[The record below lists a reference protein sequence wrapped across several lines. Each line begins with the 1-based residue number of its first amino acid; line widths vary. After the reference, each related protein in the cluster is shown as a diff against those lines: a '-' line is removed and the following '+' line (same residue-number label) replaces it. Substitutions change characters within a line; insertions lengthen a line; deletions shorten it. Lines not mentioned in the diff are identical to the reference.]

1 MRTREFR
8 SEKYHSCNCEHSC
21 QLKYSNLNEKLPY
34 VIPMS
39 NNADRPFDSTAD
51 ADIILRSSNKVDFFV
66 LKSFLCIVS
75 SVFDRKF
82 SVEERKAQERVS
94 EKGGLPVIP
103 LKRTG
108 TLRLAS
114 SVIDKVLSPNSRKAK
129 ESNDENSSLPIIV
142 LEEDSTTLYNLL
154 LLIYPYSKEP
164 PRTVEVY
171 LKVGDA
177 ARKYAMD
184 EVEGKLMK
192 AARDMDA
199 LTKEPFRV
207 FAIASHFGWV
217 EVMKDAARNTLKIPL
232 RDLGRYDELRLLNG
246 VQYHD
251 LLQWQLNCREAVET
265 LFAKWDT
272 STSPPT
278 YWMRLLGMKR
288 EAMCCP
294 RITTETGVVSRL
306 LAEYARKTYP
316 DIVKSRAWAEAEIDE
331 ALSMVR

>member
-1 MRTREFR
+1 
-8 SEKYHSCNCEHSC
+8 
-21 QLKYSNLNEKLPY
+21 
-34 VIPMS
+34 MS

-66 LKSFLCIVS
+66 LKNFLCLVS

-82 SVEERKAQERVS
+82 SGEERKVREGIS
-94 EKGGLPVIP
+94 EKGGLPVVP
-103 LKRTG
+103 LKRTN

-114 SVIDKVLSPNSRKAK
+114 SVINKMLSNGRKAK
-129 ESNDENSSLPIIV
+129 ERNDENNSLPIIA

-154 LLIYPYSKEP
+154 LYIYPYSKEP
-164 PRTVEVY
+164 ARTVEVY
-171 LKVGDA
+171 LKVGNA

-184 EVEGKLMK
+184 EVEEKLMK
-192 AARDMDA
+192 SARDMEA

-207 FAIASHFGWV
+207 FALASHFGWV
-217 EVMKDAARNTLKIPL
+217 EVMKAAARNTLKIPL

-265 LFAKWDT
+265 LFAKWD
-272 STSPPT
+272 SNASPST
-278 YWMRLLGMKR
+278 YWMGLLGMKR
-288 EAMCCP
+288 DAMCCP
-294 RITTETGVVSRL
+294 RITTETGVVPRL

-331 ALSMVR
+331 ALSMVRQNA

>member
-1 MRTREFR
+1 
-8 SEKYHSCNCEHSC
+8 
-21 QLKYSNLNEKLPY
+21 
-34 VIPMS
+34 MS

-66 LKSFLCIVS
+66 LKNLLCIVS

-82 SVEERKAQERVS
+82 SDDERKAQGRIS
-94 EKGGLPVIP
+94 EKGGLPVVP
-103 LKRTG
+103 LKRTN
-108 TLRLAS
+108 TLRFAT
-114 SVIDKVLSPNSRKAK
+114 SVINKMISPNGRKAN
-129 ESNDENSSLPIIV
+129 ERNDENNSLPIIV

-154 LLIYPYSKEP
+154 LFIYPYSKEP
-164 PRTVEVY
+164 ARTVEVY

-184 EVEGKLMK
+184 EVEEKLMK
-192 AARDMDA
+192 TARDMDA

-207 FAIASHFGWV
+207 FAVASHFGWV

-265 LFAKWDT
+265 LFAKWDA
-272 STSPPT
+272 STSPST

-316 DIVKSRAWAEAEIDE
+316 EMVKSRAWAEAEIDE
-331 ALSMVR
+331 ALSMVRQNA